1 MLRHSPLALV
11 VGAVVLTAACGT
23 TGSGGGASNSSG
35 TSSGSSTSG
44 ATTTSGA
51 GGGSTTSGAGG
62 SGTGGSSTT
71 SGAGGSST
79 TTSGAGGGTTT
90 SGAGGGTPNVQCAG
104 SPPVFPSF
112 DKACTV
118 DADCAV
124 VFHQINCCGTRRA
137 LGIVKGKVVDF
148 GAAEAICESQYPG
161 CGCAQQP
168 TMADDGNA
176 SADESLIKVSCS
188 MSACTTFVP

>member
-11 VGAVVLTAACGT
+11 VAAVVLTAACGT
-23 TGSGGGASNSSG
+23 TGSGGSASNSSA
-35 TSSGSSTSG
+35 TSTGSSTSG

-51 GGGSTTSGAGG
+51 GGSSTTSGAGG
-62 SGTGGSSTT
+62 SG
-71 SGAGGSST
+71 AGGST
-79 TTSGAGGGTTT
+79 TTSGAGGGTT
-90 SGAGGGTPNVQCAG
+90 SGAGGSTTTSGTGGGAPNVQCAG
-104 SPPVFPSF
+104 SPSVFPSF
-112 DKACTV
+112 DRACTV
-118 DADCAV
+118 DAECAV

-148 GAAEAICESQYPG
+148 SAAETICESQYPG

-188 MSACTTFVP
+188 MGICATFVP